1 MKLWLDDLKAA
12 PEGWFHV
19 KTAGQAIAALDTG
32 EVEEAS
38 LDYDILWDPGG
49 SAKDWE
55 NTRTGMAVVLH
66 MERTNRWP
74 VLGVA
79 VHSANKE
86 GKARMEEV
94 LRRNHCL
101 KTTSS

>member
-1 MKLWLDDLKAA
+1 MKLWLDDLKDA
-12 PEGWFHV
+12 PVGWRHV

-49 SAKDWE
+49 DAKDWE
-55 NTRTGMAVVLH
+55 NKRTGMAVVLH

-74 VLGVA
+74 VLGVS
-79 VHSANKE
+79 VHSTNKE
-86 GKARMEEV
+86 GRARMEEV
-94 LRRNHCL
+94 LRRNNCL